1 MKLFYYT
8 LIGLISGLSF
18 NANAQPGWDY
28 ETKSNANGDFE
39 QLDSWIDGN
48 MPSSDGVITDRKS
61 IINGDIT
68 RNGDLTPVTVLVN
81 GNFTVNGNY
90 FNNEWEGLQIKS
102 GAKVEIYG
110 NLEASAAVTIDQ
122 GGILIVHGNLTSSN
136 AGLHIKGD
144 LIVTGD
150 FSTDS
155 KTQVN
160 NSGNLI
166 VGGNFYHLGGGL
178 NVKTDDIYILDPDA
192 EVISNGSKVLDK
204 GEYGTIEEFL
214 EDEGDSYLGEIV
226 DEVGLVAYE
235 WTGSVD
241 SDWNNENNWKGTE
254 VPGNEVT
261 VKINGDDNFPVI
273 QNNLTV
279 SRLILA
285 DGASVTVNPGASLV
299 ITKDV
304 ENNGTIIL
312 GSTNNYLASL
322 MLPENPAKSGN
333 VNVRLDLEANEKFYL
348 SSPVK
353 NTKLESFYPEGDS
366 ENDFVY
372 VFREEPS
379 WRWVRVSESYLSNEG
394 RLNTTEAV
402 AAMYKQGKQLNFTGE
417 VNNEDVT
424 KVSEGK
430 GFFLFGNPYPTA
442 IDWENPAGWERDDF
456 DNTMW
461 SYITIKGERIVQ
473 TYNNAG
479 DFLQGEPV
487 IIPEGYDKSTAS
499 HIAPYQSVWLMQRTT
514 GQKSITVKRDAR
526 VKASP
531 VPLKS
536 ASKEDFPSDII
547 RIQTD
552 NDILIDGTI
561 VYFNELFSEAAGDED
576 SPKQFNSSSN
586 VPEVY
591 TRINNSAYA
600 INGFTALT
608 EATYSVALSVRNK
621 VDDEVTMS
629 FYLDKFAAGYHVFLE
644 DKETGTW
651 TNIQQVQEYVY
662 TPAQMGDDH
671 DRFVLHFEQMQEVV
685 TSVEENRMNDEEIVI
700 IGQNDI
706 AMVKIDANLLRNGT
720 ASIEVLNTGG
730 VIENRIQTSSTD
742 SEISLPTQRG
752 LYIVKVKVGGVVKT
766 AKVVK

>member
-8 LIGLISGLSF
+8 LIGLIFASSL

-28 ETKSNANGDFE
+28 ETKSDANGDFE
-39 QLDSWIDGN
+39 QIDSWVNGNAPSADG
-48 MPSSDGVITDRKS
+48 IIDRKI

-81 GNFTVNGNY
+81 GDFTVNGNY
-90 FNNEWEGLQIKS
+90 FNNEWEGLLIKS

-122 GGILIVHGNLTSSN
+122 GGMLIVHGNLTSSN

-204 GEYGTIEEFL
+204 GEYGTIEEFVD
-214 EDEGDSYLGEIV
+214 DEGDSYLGEIAEV
-226 DEVGLVAYE
+226 VGLVAYE

-241 SDWNNENNWKGTE
+241 SDWNNKNNWKGTE
-254 VPGNEVT
+254 VPESVAT
-261 VKINGDDNFPVI
+261 VKIDVSDNAPVI
-273 QNNLTV
+273 QSNLTI
-279 SRLILA
+279 SRLILTS
-285 DGASVTVNPGASLV
+285 GASVTVNPGASLD
-299 ITKDV
+299 ILKDV
-304 ENNGTIIL
+304 NNNGTIVL
-312 GSTNNYLASL
+312 SSTNTDISAL
-322 MLPENPAKSGN
+322 MLPEKPTKSGN
-333 VNVRLDLEANEKFYL
+333 VNVKLELDANEKFYL
-348 SSPVK
+348 SSPFQ
-353 NTKLESFYPEGDS
+353 NTELKSFYPDGDS

-372 VFREEPS
+372 VFRKEPN
-379 WRWVRVSESYLSNEG
+379 WRWVRVLDSYLSDNG
-394 RLNTTEAV
+394 GVNTTEAV
-402 AAMYKQGKQLNFTGE
+402 ATMYKKGKQLNFGGE
-417 VNNEDVT
+417 IINEDVT

-442 IDWENPAGWERDDF
+442 IDWEDPVGWDRDDF

-514 GQKSITVKRDAR
+514 GQKSITVKREAR
-526 VKASP
+526 VKDSP

-561 VYFNELFSEAAGDED
+561 IYFNELFSEFLGNED
-576 SPKQFNSSSN
+576 SPKQFNSSSK

-600 INGFTALT
+600 INGFPKLT
-608 EATYSVALSVRNK
+608 ETTYSIVLSVRNK
-621 VDDEVTMS
+621 VADEVTMS
-629 FYLDKFAAGYHVFLE
+629 FDLDKFAAGYHVYLE
-644 DKETGTW
+644 DKETGSW
-651 TNIQQVQEYVY
+651 TNIQQVQKYVY
-662 TPAQMGDDH
+662 TPAQLGDDH
-671 DRFVLHFEQMQEVV
+671 DRFVLHFEQMQEVA
-685 TSVEENRMNDEEIVI
+685 TSVEENRMFIDEEIVI
-700 IGQNDI
+700 IGKDDLV
-706 AMVKIDANLLRNGT
+706 MVNIDANLLRNGT
-720 ASIEVLNTGG
+720 ASIEVLNMGG
-730 VIENRIQTSSTD
+730 VIENRIHTSSTD
-742 SEISLPTQRG
+742 SEISLPAQRG
-752 LYIVKVKVGGVVKT
+752 LYIVKVKVGDVVKT
-766 AKVVK
+766 AKIVK